1 MRSEL
6 SLSDI
11 VDALTR
17 KIEEIEVSVMENSE
31 LKELTRRQIYYLDII
46 NQIRNPTLGE
56 LARKLGLS
64 KPSITMI
71 VEKLVQAGYVIKV
84 QCDEDRR
91 ISRIHMGEKG
101 ETIAKLHDDVHSRI
115 EAFLTTSLS
124 DLEVKQLIGI
134 LNKAVQQ

>member
-46 NQIRNPTLGE
+46 NQIRNATLGE